1 MATLEIKQENMGV
14 YSMKKGEFIEYITKQ
29 TGESRQNTDRFYK
42 AFCKGIEEQL
52 RNGDELCLTGIGT
65 FRIKKRQARKG
76 INPQTKERINRMS
89 LYSSRRKVLPVV

>member
-1 MATLEIKQENMGV
+1 
-14 YSMKKGEFIEYITKQ
+14 MKKGEFIEYITKQ

-76 INPQTKERINRMS
+76 INPQTKERINIPAKNVVVFKPSQS
-89 LYSSRRKVLPVV
+89 LAGSINE

>member
-1 MATLEIKQENMGV
+1 MGV

-76 INPQTKERINRMS
+76 INPQTKERINIPAKNVVVFKPSQS
-89 LYSSRRKVLPVV
+89 LAGSINE